1 MIYAAT
7 GHRPEVLG
15 GYQVFPRLVDYAV
28 SVISTFDSTRMV
40 SGMALGWDLAVAKAC
55 TILGVPFIAAVPF
68 VGQENIWP
76 RESKALYHELLYQA
90 SEVVIVCTSGYA
102 GWKFIARDK
111 FMVDH
116 ADAVLA
122 LWSGQKH
129 GGTHQCVQ
137 YAVKMNKPVHNVWDG
152 WMEKLNAA

>member
-1 MIYAAT
+1 MCT
-7 GHRPEVLG
+7 G
-15 GYQVFPRLVDYAV
+15 
-28 SVISTFDSTRMV
+28 
-40 SGMALGWDLAVAKAC
+40 
-55 TILGVPFIAAVPF
+55 
-68 VGQENIWP
+68 
-76 RESKALYHELLYQA
+76 
-90 SEVVIVCTSGYA
+90 GYA

-111 FMVDH
+111 FMVNH